1 MEGVMK
7 QLATLIA
14 ALFTAVAFAHE
25 EDAGKGAQK
34 LGKVSFAN
42 SCGPQTQAKVQ
53 RGVAMLHSFWWPEGE
68 RTFQEIAAQDPSCA
82 AIAAWG
88 FASILMYNPFVGVV
102 PPNVVPLAQ
111 GAIAKGRQLGAKTE
125 REKDYLEAVGAYW
138 EDFANRSERQRAVA
152 RSKAY
157 QALAAKYPKDD
168 EAQIFNAL
176 YLIAIQERSDQTYSD
191 SLKAAAILE
200 PQFAKHPNHPGI
212 AHYLIH
218 AYDAPPIAQK
228 GLPSAKRY
236 ASIAPDAPHALH
248 MPSHIFTRVGAWQ
261 DSIATN
267 RRSADV
273 ALKGKEGDDALHALD
288 YVVYAQ
294 LQLGRD
300 TEARQTMTEATGIG
314 GSTPRF
320 IAPYAQAAMPARLV
334 VERGAWREA
343 AQLQPQQSKFPFTE
357 AITYQARAIGAA
369 RIGDASAAK
378 AELEQITQRRD
389 ALRAA
394 KNDYWA
400 TEVEVMRL
408 SAAGWT
414 ALAENRADEALGLMR
429 EAADLEDKNEKH
441 PVTPGRILPA
451 REQLGDM
458 LMELKRP
465 AEALKEYEQS
475 QKREPDRFRGLYGTA
490 RFAEVGAR
498 LDVHGV
504 FGTKHLQ
511 ELLGAADVAAEDGDA
526 RRLHGA
532 HAVAHIDAL
541 AALAPFDA
549 ARAALG
555 PGIGEQHGQAP

>member
-1 MEGVMK
+1 MTRLLGTV
-7 QLATLIA
+7 A
-14 ALFTAVAFAHE
+14 AVLFMFSALAHE
-25 EDAGKGAQK
+25 EDASRATGKI
-34 LGKVSFAN
+34 GKVNFAN
-42 SCGPQTQAKVQ
+42 SCSQQTQAKVQ

-68 RTFQEIAAQDPSCA
+68 RTFQEIAAEDPSCA

-102 PPNVVPLAQ
+102 PANEIARAQ
-111 GAIAKGRQLGAKTE
+111 GAIAKGRELGAKSQ
-125 REKDYLEAVGAYW
+125 REKDYLEAVAAYW
-138 EDFANRSERQRAVA
+138 DDFGNRTERERAVA

-176 YLIAIQERSDQTYSD
+176 YRIAIQERSDQTYSD

-200 PQFAKHPNHPGI
+200 KQFAKHPSHPGI

-228 GLPSAKRY
+228 GLSSAKRY

-261 DSIATN
+261 DSITTN
-267 RRSADV
+267 RRSASV
-273 ALKGKEGDDALHALD
+273 ALRGKEGDDALHALD

-300 TEARQTMTEATGIG
+300 SEARNTVSEAMAIT

-343 AQLQPQQSKFPFTE
+343 AQLQPAQSKFPFTE

-369 RIGDASAAK
+369 RMGDAAAAK
-378 AELEQITQRRD
+378 ADVDQITQRRD

-394 KNDYWA
+394 KNEYWA
-400 TEVEVMRL
+400 TEVEIMRL
-408 SAAGWT
+408 SAAAWT
-414 ALAENRADEALGLMR
+414 TLAENRADQALGLMR

-465 AEALKEYEQS
+465 GEALKEYERS
-475 QKREPDRFRGLYGTA
+475 QQREPDRFRGLYGA
-490 RFAEVGAR
+490 
-498 LDVHGV
+498 
-504 FGTKHLQ
+504 
-511 ELLGAADVAAEDGDA
+511 
-526 RRLHGA
+526 
-532 HAVAHIDAL
+532 AL
-541 AALAPFDA
+541 AAEMAGDPSTARRHYARLVQVAGKGEPRAELKLAQMY
-549 ARAALG
+549 LS
-555 PGIGEQHGQAP
+555 Q

>member
-1 MEGVMK
+1 MK
-7 QLATLIA
+7 QLSLIIA

-25 EDAGKGAQK
+25 KDAGRATQK
-34 LGKVSFAN
+34 VGKVNFAN
-42 SCGPQTQAKVQ
+42 SCSRQTQAKVQ

-68 RTFQEIAAQDPSCA
+68 RTFQEMAAEDPSCA

-88 FASILMYNPFVGVV
+88 FASLMMYNPFVGVV
-102 PPNVVPLAQ
+102 PPNVVPRAQ
-111 GAIAKGRQLGAKTE
+111 GAIAKGRELGAKTE
-125 REKDYLEAVGAYW
+125 REKDYLEAVAAYW

-200 PQFAKHPNHPGI
+200 KQFARHPNHPGI

-228 GLPSAKRY
+228 GLPSARRY
-236 ASIAPDAPHALH
+236 ARIAPDAPHALH

-261 DSIATN
+261 DSITTN
-267 RRSADV
+267 RRSADI
-273 ALKGKEGDDALHALD
+273 ALQGKEGDDALHALD

-300 TEARQTMTEATGIG
+300 SEARKTVTQAMSIA

-320 IAPYAQAAMPARLV
+320 IAPYAQTAMPARLV

-343 AQLQPQQSKFPFTE
+343 ARLQPSQSKFPFTE
-357 AITYQARAIGAA
+357 AITYHTRAMGAA

-378 AELEQITQRRD
+378 ADLEQITQRRD

-394 KNDYWA
+394 KSDYWA

-414 ALAENRADEALGLMR
+414 AFAENRADEALGLMR
-429 EAADLEDKNEKH
+429 EAADLEDRNEKH

-465 AEALKEYEQS
+465 AEALKEYEHS
-475 QKREPDRFRGLYGTA
+475 QQREPDRFRGLYG
-490 RFAEVGAR
+490 
-498 LDVHGV
+498 
-504 FGTKHLQ
+504 
-511 ELLGAADVAAEDGDA
+511 AALAAEMAGDA
-526 RRLHGA
+526 R
-532 HAVAHIDAL
+532 
-541 AALAPFDA
+541 A
-549 ARAALG
+549 ARRYYGRLMQVAG
-555 PGIGEQHGQAP
+555 KGEPRAELQLARIYLEQ

>member
-1 MEGVMK
+1 MK
-7 QLATLIA
+7 ELIA
-14 ALFTAVAFAHE
+14 VLAASFAVAALAHD
-25 EDAGKGAQK
+25 EDAGRATQK
-34 LGKVSFAN
+34 VGKVNFAN
-42 SCGPQTQAKVQ
+42 SCSPQTQAKVQ

-68 RTFQEIAAQDPSCA
+68 RTFQEIAAEDPSCA

-88 FASILMYNPFVGVV
+88 FASIMMYNPFVGVV
-102 PPNVVPLAQ
+102 PPNEVPRAQ

-125 REKDYLEAVGAYW
+125 REKDYLEAVAAYW
-138 EDFANRSERQRAVA
+138 EDFANRTERQRAVA

-176 YLIAIQERSDQTYSD
+176 YLVAIQERSDQTYSD

-200 PQFAKHPNHPGI
+200 KQFARHPNHPGV

-228 GLPSAKRY
+228 GLPSARRY
-236 ASIAPDAPHALH
+236 ATIAPDAPHALH

-261 DSIATN
+261 DSVTTN
-267 RRSADV
+267 RRSADMAV
-273 ALKGKEGDDALHALD
+273 KSKEGDDALHALD

-300 TEARQTMTEATGIG
+300 SEARKTVSEAMSIG

-343 AQLQPQQSKFPFTE
+343 AQLQPSQSKFPFTE

-369 RIGDASAAK
+369 RIGDPSAAK
-378 AELEQITQRRD
+378 ADLEQITQRRD

-414 ALAENRADEALGLMR
+414 AFAENRADEALGLIR
-429 EAADLEDKNEKH
+429 QAADLEDRNEKH

-465 AEALKEYEQS
+465 AEALKEYEHS
-475 QKREPDRFRGLYGTA
+475 QQREPDRFRGLYG
-490 RFAEVGAR
+490 
-498 LDVHGV
+498 
-504 FGTKHLQ
+504 
-511 ELLGAADVAAEDGDA
+511 AALAAEMAGDA
-526 RRLHGA
+526 R
-532 HAVAHIDAL
+532 
-541 AALAPFDA
+541 A
-549 ARAALG
+549 ARRYYGRLMQVAG
-555 PGIGEQHGQAP
+555 KGEPRAELQLAQIYLSQ

>member
-1 MEGVMK
+1 MIRLLGTV
-7 QLATLIA
+7 A
-14 ALFTAVAFAHE
+14 ASLFVLSAFAHQ
-25 EDAGKGAQK
+25 EDAGRATQK
-34 LGKVSFAN
+34 IGKVNFAN
-42 SCGPQTQAKVQ
+42 SCSPQTQAKVQ

-68 RTFQEIAAQDPSCA
+68 RTFQEIAAEDPSCA

-88 FASILMYNPFVGVV
+88 FASVLMYNPFVGIV
-102 PPNVVPLAQ
+102 PPNEIARAQ

-125 REKDYLEAVGAYW
+125 REKEYLEAVAAYW
-138 EDFANRSERQRAVA
+138 EDFANRTERQRAVA
-152 RSKAY
+152 RSRAY

-200 PQFAKHPNHPGI
+200 KQFAKHPNHPGI

-228 GLPSAKRY
+228 GLPSARRY

-261 DSIATN
+261 DSIRTN
-267 RRSADV
+267 RRSAEI

-288 YVVYAQ
+288 YVLYAQ

-300 TEARQTMTEATGIG
+300 GDARKTMTEAMSIG

-343 AQLQPQQSKFPFTE
+343 AQLQPSQSKYPFTE

-369 RIGDASAAK
+369 RMGDASGAK
-378 AELEQITQRRD
+378 ADLEQLTQRRD

-394 KNDYWA
+394 KNEYWA

-408 SAAGWT
+408 SAAAWAT
-414 ALAENRADEALGLMR
+414 LAENRADEALGLMR
-429 EAADLEDKNEKH
+429 DAADLEDRNEKH

-451 REQLGDM
+451 RELLGDM

-465 AEALKEYEQS
+465 GEALKEYERS
-475 QKREPDRFRGLYGTA
+475 QQREPDRFRGLYG
-490 RFAEVGAR
+490 
-498 LDVHGV
+498 
-504 FGTKHLQ
+504 
-511 ELLGAADVAAEDGDA
+511 AALAAEMAGDA
-526 RRLHGA
+526 RTARRYYGRLMQ
-532 HAVAHIDAL
+532 VAGKGEPRAELQL
-541 AALAPFDA
+541 AQIYLS
-549 ARAALG
+549 
-555 PGIGEQHGQAP
+555 Q

>member
-1 MEGVMK
+1 MTRLLGTV
-7 QLATLIA
+7 A
-14 ALFTAVAFAHE
+14 AVLFMFSALAHE
-25 EDAGKGAQK
+25 EDASRATGKI
-34 LGKVSFAN
+34 GKVNFAN
-42 SCGPQTQAKVQ
+42 SCSQQTQAKVQ

-68 RTFQEIAAQDPSCA
+68 RTFQEIAAEDPSCA

-102 PPNVVPLAQ
+102 PANEIARAQ
-111 GAIAKGRQLGAKTE
+111 GAIAKGRELGAKSQ
-125 REKDYLEAVGAYW
+125 REKDYLEAVAAYW
-138 EDFANRSERQRAVA
+138 DDFGNRTERERAVA

-176 YLIAIQERSDQTYSD
+176 YRIAIQERSDQTYSD

-200 PQFAKHPNHPGI
+200 KQFAKHPSHPGI

-261 DSIATN
+261 DSITTN
-267 RRSADV
+267 RRSASV
-273 ALKGKEGDDALHALD
+273 ALRGKEGDDALHALD

-300 TEARQTMTEATGIG
+300 SEARNTVSEAMAIT

-343 AQLQPQQSKFPFTE
+343 AQLQPAQSKFPFTE

-369 RIGDASAAK
+369 RMGDAAAAK
-378 AELEQITQRRD
+378 ADVDQITQRRD

-394 KNDYWA
+394 KNEYWA
-400 TEVEVMRL
+400 TEVEIMRL
-408 SAAGWT
+408 SAAAWT
-414 ALAENRADEALGLMR
+414 TLAENRADQALGLMR

-465 AEALKEYEQS
+465 GEALKEYERS
-475 QKREPDRFRGLYGTA
+475 QQREPDRFRGLYGA
-490 RFAEVGAR
+490 
-498 LDVHGV
+498 
-504 FGTKHLQ
+504 
-511 ELLGAADVAAEDGDA
+511 
-526 RRLHGA
+526 
-532 HAVAHIDAL
+532 AL
-541 AALAPFDA
+541 AAEMAGDPSTARRHYARLVQVAGKGEPRAELKLAQMY
-549 ARAALG
+549 LS
-555 PGIGEQHGQAP
+555 Q